1 MSLSR
6 RSFLSSLSS
15 LSILPAVAAA
25 QASVTVEGRVFARSI
40 ELAGSR
46 LLLNGTG
53 VRAVA
58 WFTGYAAGLY
68 LGARASTAAEV
79 ESLPGP
85 KRLQLQMLHTV
96 AAAEFTKAFR
106 KGVARNSS
114 PAQMAQ
120 IGDRL
125 ELFASRIDA
134 VGKVRKHDVVDLDFD
149 PARGLLFSING
160 KLRGEPIAGDALYA
174 ALLRAF
180 VGGRPYDDKM
190 RAGLL
195 GEPA

>member
-1 MSLSR
+1 MNLSR
-6 RSFLSSLSS
+6 RTFLLGLSL
-15 LSILPAVAAA
+15 LPAVAWA
-25 QASVTVEGRVFARSI
+25 QAPVTVEGRIFEAAV
-40 ELAGSR
+40 EVAGAR

-68 LGARASTAAEV
+68 LGARASTAAQV
-79 ESLPGP
+79 ENLPGP

-96 AAAEFTKAFR
+96 PAAEFTKALR
-106 KGVARNSS
+106 KGVARNST
-114 PAQMAQ
+114 PAQLAQ

-134 VGKVRKHDVVDLDFD
+134 VGKVRKHDVINLDLD

-174 ALLRAF
+174 GLLRAF
-180 VGGRPYDDKM
+180 VGERPYDDKM

-195 GEPA
+195 GGRT

>member
-6 RSFLSSLSS
+6 RSFLSS

-25 QASVTVEGRVFARSI
+25 QGSVTVEGRVFARSI

-68 LGARASTAAEV
+68 LVARARTAGEV

-85 KRLQLQMLHTV
+85 KRIQLQMLHTV
-96 AAAEFTKAFR
+96 SAVEFTKAFR

-114 PAQMAQ
+114 AAQLAQ

-160 KLRGEPIAGDALYA
+160 KLRGEPIAGEALYA

-180 VGGRPYDDKM
+180 VGGRPYDDEM

-195 GEPA
+195 GGPA